1 MLTSLPSKLRT
12 SRSAPCFTGARGER
26 GVALMMVIFVFALVS
41 ILAVGMYSR
50 QGLFLQKSANIA
62 AQTQAYEYALA
73 AEIYGRRLLKADWD
87 EDSKASKFVDNL
99 EQVQSSLFLPVDEAI
114 LEAQFNDLQGRLN
127 LNDVIDLNGSPNT
140 VVIERIKR
148 LINRLGLESF
158 KLELLQ
164 DWIDDNQEPSN
175 FEGAEDGDYLGLD
188 IPYRT
193 AAQPFAHLSELKL
206 LFGLSDEDFD
216 KLSEH
221 VCVLPRGHSP
231 VNVNTASAEVLQALV
246 KGLNDQQAKAMVSSR
261 GEQGWDDIDQFKAD
275 SNLSGL
281 NVDAYYMGVASSY
294 FELAT
299 KITLADRVVRLK
311 SLLYRDASNGELQ
324 VLQRDQG
331 QKYIITKDK
340 AKPPA

>member
-1 MLTSLPSKLRT
+1 MVKRTRKIVAKNLR
-12 SRSAPCFTGARGER
+12 SNYKFAREQR

-50 QGLFLQKSANIA
+50 QGLFLQKSGNIA

-73 AEIYGRRLLKADWD
+73 AEVYGRRLLKADWD

-99 EQVQSSLFLPVDEAI
+99 EQVQSSLFLPVDDAI

-127 LNDVIDLNGSPNT
+127 LNDLVEINGSPNT
-140 VVIERIKR
+140 VMIERLKR
-148 LINRLGLESF
+148 LTSRLGLESF
-158 KLELLQ
+158 KVELVQ

-175 FEGAEDGDYLGLD
+175 FDGAEDGDYLGLD
-188 IPYRT
+188 TPYRS
-193 AAQPFAHLSELKL
+193 AAQPFAHLSELAL
-206 LFGLSDEDFD
+206 LFGVSDKDLET
-216 KLSEH
+216 LSEH
-221 VCVLPRGHSP
+221 VCVLPRGRAP

-246 KGLNDQQAKAMVSSR
+246 KGLSDQQAQSLLGAR
-261 GEQGWDDIDQFKAD
+261 GEQGWDDLEQFKAD

-281 NVDAYYMGVASSY
+281 QVDGYYMGVASSY

-299 KITLADRVVRLK
+299 KITLADRAVRLK
-311 SLLYRDASNGELQ
+311 SLIYRDASNGEMQ

-331 QKYIITKDK
+331 QRYIITKDK
-340 AKPPA
+340 AKPPG